1 MKIIRLFIFFS
12 SVGSLL
18 IMPASLQAGTFDQVE
33 ITQIFKD
40 VKTLEHSGSR
50 PAVLNET
57 IRGEQSV
64 KTAVQSRAELMF
76 SDRSL
81 TRLGA
86 NTIFSFQQGTRELEL
101 RQGTILFQVPKGA
114 GGANIRTAAVTAA
127 ITGTTGFNEYSPKAG
142 LGGIIKFGILEG
154 EATLFIN
161 GHRDRFIHVGPGEM
175 VVLPDRPADFNSTE
189 VFHFDIWR
197 FLQTAPLI
205 TKMGGLPKGAQA
217 LVMRAADAQARML
230 ASGNELFRTNVMLP
244 STGLKASLFAPW
256 VIDQRLAADNPLR
269 PMTARSVAANVPAKI
284 FVLPPTTTTP
294 SPPARKPKDPN
305 KP

>member
-1 MKIIRLFIFFS
+1 MRLSNSDPAMKIIRLFICLS
-12 SVGSLL
+12 AAGSFH
-18 IMPASLQAGTFDQVE
+18 AGAFDQVE

-40 VKTLEHSGSR
+40 VKTLERAGAR
-50 PAVLNET
+50 PAALNET

-64 KTAVQSRAELMF
+64 KTGLQSRAELMF
-76 SDRSL
+76 TDRSL

-142 LGGIIKFGILEG
+142 PNGIIKFGILEG
-154 EATLFIN
+154 GATLFIN
-161 GHRDRFIHVGPGEM
+161 RRRDRFIHVGPGEM
-175 VVLPDRPADFNSTE
+175 VVLPARPADFNSAE
-189 VFHFDIWR
+189 VFHFDIAR

-205 TKMGGLPKGAQA
+205 TKMGGLPKGATA
-217 LVMRAADAQARML
+217 LVMRAAEAQVRKL
-230 ASGNELFRTNVMLP
+230 ASGQEPYRTNVMLP
-244 STGLKASLFAPW
+244 GTGLSASR
-256 VIDQRLAADNPLR
+256 VIDQRLAAGNPLR
-269 PMTARSVAANVPAKI
+269 PMTTRSVSANVPAKI
-284 FVLPPTTTTP
+284 FILPPTTTTP
-294 SPPARKPKDPN
+294 SPPAGKPKDPN